1 MYNKVTLIGRLGK
14 DPEIR
19 SLDEN
24 TKVARITLATNE
36 SYKGKDGEWKDK
48 TEWHNI
54 VAWRGAA
61 DRAERQLRKGMLVF
75 VDGKITYRK
84 YQDKDGIERY
94 VTDISAYIIKP
105 LEKLEDAG
113 STGSSTQPPAFKE
126 VEEKKEESSEQDTSN
141 KEDDDLPF

>member
-48 TEWHNI
+48 TEWHN
-54 VAWRGAA
+54 VVVWRAAA
-61 DRAERQLRKGMLVF
+61 DRVERQLRKGMLAF
-75 VDGKITYRK
+75 VEGKIGYRK
-84 YQDKDGIERY
+84 YTDKDGIERY
-94 VTDISAYIIKP
+94 STDVTAYIVKP
-105 LEKLEDAG
+105 LEKLEDTGIAG
-113 STGSSTQPPAFKE
+113 GRTQPPAFPEAE
-126 VEEKKEESSEQDTSN
+126 VKKKESSEQDTSN

>member
-1 MYNKVTLIGRLGK
+1 MYNKVTLIGHLGK

-36 SYKGKDGEWKDK
+36 SFKGKDGEWQER

-61 DRAERQLRKGMLVF
+61 ERAERQLKKGMLTF
-75 VDGKITYRK
+75 VEGKIGYRK
-84 YQDKDGIERY
+84 YTDKEGIERY
-94 VTDISAYIIKP
+94 TTDITAFIIKP
-105 LEKLEDAG
+105 LEKN
-113 STGSSTQPPAFKE
+113 QPPEETDPTTKPPVYQEAD
-126 VEEKKEESSEQDTSN
+126 EKKEESSEQDASN

>member
-1 MYNKVTLIGRLGK
+1 MYNKVTLIGHLGK

-19 SLDEN
+19 LLDEN

-36 SYKGKDGEWKDK
+36 SYKGRDGEWQER

-61 DRAERQLRKGMLVF
+61 ERAERQLKKGMLTF
-75 VDGKITYRK
+75 VEGKIGYRK
-84 YQDKDGIERY
+84 YTDKEGIERY
-94 VTDISAYIIKP
+94 TTDITAFIIKP
-105 LEKLEDAG
+105 LEKNQPLEE
-113 STGSSTQPPAFKE
+113 TGTTTKPPVYQEAE
-126 VEEKKEESSEQDTSN
+126 VKKEDSSEQDTSN

>member
-36 SYKGKDGEWKDK
+36 SYKDRNGEWQDR
-48 TEWHNI
+48 TEWHN
-54 VAWRGAA
+54 VVVWRAA
-61 DRAERQLRKGMLVF
+61 AERVERQLRKGMLTF
-75 VDGKITYRK
+75 VEGKIGYRK
-84 YQDKDGIERY
+84 YTDKDGIERY
-94 VTDISAYIIKP
+94 STDVTAYIVKP
-105 LEKLEDAG
+105 LEKLEDTG